1 MLYLHIPYCR
11 TACTYCDF
19 HFSIN
24 HSNIGNMVDAMCK
37 EMEMRSG
44 FLDRHFPIETI
55 YLGGGTPSLLS
66 DSNLNKL
73 FDSIFKNFNIA
84 GSFECTLEANPDD
97 LTAEKLREI
106 RKSKV
111 NRLSIGVQSFFDD
124 ELKLMNR
131 AHDSDQARRSILNAV
146 DSGFEN
152 ITIDLIYGIP
162 GSGLVRWA
170 NNLET
175 AFSLPVKHLSCYGL
189 TIETGTMLQKQ
200 ISQGKVAPASEE
212 AFSEQFGYLMDAALS
227 NGFEHYEIS
236 NFAKPGFRSMHNS
249 RYWNDTP
256 YIGIGPSAHSY
267 NRKSRQWNVSSNSN
281 YIQSMAKGD
290 LPCTIEEL
298 STRDRYNEYVM
309 TRLRTIEGVDI
320 DRLNEL
326 FGESFVEH
334 FLINVASFLNGGF
347 VCRIENQ
354 FRLTRSGQYIA
365 DRIASDLFAV

>member
-24 HSNIGNMVDAMCK
+24 HSSIGNMVDAMCK

-170 NNLET
+170 NNLEI

-189 TIETGTMLQKQ
+189 TIETGTLLQKQ

-212 AFSEQFGYLMDAALS
+212 AFSEQFGYLMDAAPS

-281 YIQSMAKGD
+281 YIQSIAKGD

-334 FLINVASFLNGGF
+334 FLTNVASFLNGGF

>member
-24 HSNIGNMVDAMCK
+24 HSSIGNMVDAMCK
-37 EMEMRSG
+37 EMELRSG
-44 FLDRHFPIETI
+44 FLDCHLPIETI

-66 DSNLNKL
+66 DSNLSKL
-73 FDSIFKNFNIA
+73 FHSIFKNFNIA
-84 GSFECTLEANPDD
+84 ESFECTLEANPDD

-106 RKSKV
+106 KKSKV

-131 AHDSDQARRSILNAV
+131 AHDSEQARKSILNAV

-162 GSGLVRWA
+162 SSGLVRWA

-189 TIETGTMLQKQ
+189 TIEPGTMLQKQ
-200 ISQGKVAPASEE
+200 ISQGKLAPASEE
-212 AFSEQFGYLMDAALS
+212 AFSEQLGYLMDAALA

-267 NRKSRQWNVSSNSN
+267 NRKSRLWNVSSNSS
-281 YIQSMAKGD
+281 YIQSLAKGD
-290 LPCTIEEL
+290 LPCTIEDL
-298 STRDRYNEYVM
+298 SVRDRYNEYVM

-320 DRLNEL
+320 DQLNEL
-326 FGESFVEH
+326 FGERFVEH
-334 FLINVASFLNGGF
+334 FLTNVDSYLNGGF
-347 VCRIENQ
+347 VCLMDNRY
-354 FRLTRSGQYIA
+354 RLTRSGQYIA
-365 DRIASDLFAV
+365 DRIASDLFDV